1 VRLVDR
7 VQKHS
12 RSYSEIRALYGLV
25 IVVTEGSGAI
35 LGAAEAVFTVGP
47 FITAHIRAVNAAI
60 GSEKNNMSASPDIW
74 SAEIGF
80 FMAIPL
86 FFSCQLRFRVD
97 NIMHI
102 LQA

>member
-1 VRLVDR
+1 LLS
-7 VQKHS
+7 QKAPAQFWAQLKQS
-12 RSYSEIRALYGLV
+12 SPSAPSSQPISGQ
-25 IVVTEGSGAI
+25 GSQP
-35 LGAAEAVFTVGP
+35 LEAK
-47 FITAHIRAVNAAI
+47 
-60 GSEKNNMSASPDIW
+60 KNNMSASPDIW